1 MADLVRGKYP
11 VTNQLFSALGQTAN
25 SSQGNLAQRSNAAY
39 TGLNAVTDQAAAL
52 TTQVCTSVAVPVE
65 VGDVIT
71 KITVLVGA
79 TAAGTPTNGFAAL
92 YSGITVPALLGQA
105 TDITSNAIAASAGF
119 TFTLASPVMVT
130 TALAPQGFI
139 YVSVMSKATVV
150 PSLAS
155 TALAAAV
162 GYKWFPNSPLFFAAT
177 HGSALTNLAPATIV
191 TPTAQTVV
199 PLVFLT

>member
-1 MADLVRGKYP
+1 MPLVKGKYQP
-11 VTNQLFSALGQTAN
+11 TNPLYSALGQTAN
-25 SSQGNLAQRSNAAY
+25 ATQGNLGQRTNATY
-39 TGLNAVTDQAAAL
+39 SGLVAVTDQAAAL

-71 KITVLVGA
+71 RITVLVGA

-92 YSGITVPALLGQA
+92 YSGVPVPALLGQA
-105 TDITSNAIAASAGF
+105 TDITSNAIAASTAF
-119 TFTLASPVMVT
+119 TFTLAAPQMVT
-130 TALAPQGFI
+130 SALAPYGFI

-150 PSLAS
+150 PSLTS
-155 TALAAAV
+155 VSIAAAV
-162 GYKWFPNSPLFFAAT
+162 GYKWFGNSPLFFAAT

-191 TPTAQTVV
+191 APTAQTVV

>member
-1 MADLVRGKYP
+1 MPLVKGKYQP
-11 VTNQLFSALGQTAN
+11 TNPLYSALGQTAN
-25 SSQGNLAQRSNAAY
+25 ATQGNLGQRTNATY
-39 TGLNAVTDQAAAL
+39 SGLVAVTDQAAAL
-52 TTQVCTSVAVPVE
+52 TTQVCTSVMVPVE
-65 VGDVIT
+65 IGDVIT

-92 YSGITVPALLGQA
+92 YSGVTVPALLGQA
-105 TDITSNAIAASAGF
+105 TDITSNAIAASAAF
-119 TFTLASPVMVT
+119 TYTLAAPQMVT
-130 TALAPQGFI
+130 TALAPYGFI

-155 TALAAAV
+155 TSLAAAV
-162 GYKWFPNSPLFFAAT
+162 GYKWFGNSPLFFAAT